1 MYNRVMATQIYN
13 SGTIMTLDG
22 ERLYLTPLKIK
33 YLRQFMTA
41 YEDVV
46 LATTEIDVLSALA
59 ECALI
64 AMQQYCP
71 EIKTMDDLEDR
82 INLPSIYKILNIA
95 GGVSADPNEDVK
107 RLEDAAEGN
116 DNVKGSS
123 WNDLDLAKLESEVF
137 LLGIWK
143 DYEEL
148 ETSMSMPELVATLE
162 AKREVDYQEKKFL
175 AAIQGV
181 DLEESSSSGPV
192 EDPWEAMKARV
203 FSGGSAGNSNDIVSL
218 QGPSA
223 AKAGFGIGM
232 GLEYERI
239 G

>member
-1 MYNRVMATQIYN
+1 MATQIYN
-13 SGTIMTLDG
+13 SGTIITLDG

-41 YEDVV
+41 YEDVNKATDEIEV
-46 LATTEIDVLSALA
+46 LTALA

-71 EIKTMDDLEDR
+71 EIKTMDHLEDR
-82 INLPSIYKILNIA
+82 FNLPSIYKILNIA
-95 GGVSADPNEDVK
+95 GGVSADPEEDIK
-107 RLEDAAEGN
+107 RLEDAEQGK
-116 DNVKGSS
+116 DNVNGSS
-123 WNDLDLAKLESEVF
+123 WGDLDLAKLESEVF

-162 AKREVDYQEKKFL
+162 AKREAEYQEKKFL

-181 DLEESSSSGPV
+181 DLEADPNSAPE

-203 FSGGSAGNSNDIVSL
+203 FSGGDAVSSDDVVSL
-218 QGPSA
+218 QGYSA
-223 AKAGFGIGM
+223 QKAGFGIGM
-232 GLEYERI
+232 GLDYERI
-239 G
+239 D